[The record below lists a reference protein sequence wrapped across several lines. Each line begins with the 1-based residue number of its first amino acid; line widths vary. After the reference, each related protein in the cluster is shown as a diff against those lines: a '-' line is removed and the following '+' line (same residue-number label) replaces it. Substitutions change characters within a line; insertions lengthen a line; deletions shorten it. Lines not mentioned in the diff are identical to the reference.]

1 MLQRI
6 QHKSVKDIFINIS
19 HFLDHF
25 MMLIFAKAAYDAARH
40 FGIGYQDIISYGTLG
55 FVLFGAMA
63 PISAKLADRYSRSLM
78 MVVFHFGIGVA
89 AIVTS
94 FAQTLNQMM
103 AGLALIGIFASIFHP
118 VGIAMLL
125 RREGR
130 VGIRLGING
139 VFGNMGVA
147 AAPLIIGL
155 LLLVGDWRASLWICG
170 AFCLV
175 YGVIFLI
182 ALKPQVE
189 TSSSQKNSG
198 QAVSGFAEG
207 WLRALMALALSTTA
221 GGFIFGAMT
230 FLVPRYFEISM
241 TQVSVS
247 VAVTG
252 LLASIVY
259 AIASFAQI
267 GVGWLI
273 DRVSP
278 RIVLF
283 SMAVGQGIFLYAA
296 SQFTDLALMAVMI
309 MAMSFVF
316 GQIPITDA
324 IMVRYVPDEWR
335 TRILSIKFL
344 LNLSVGASVLPLCA
358 LLLQNGYLMADL
370 FLIMSA
376 IAVLIMAAALCL
388 PSLGGAKELQEK
400 NA

>member
-1 MLQRI
+1 MLQHI
-6 QHKSVKDIFINIS
+6 QDKSVRDIFINIS

-63 PISAKLADRYSRSLM
+63 PIAARLADRYSRSLM
-78 MVVFHFGIGVA
+78 MVVFHFGIGIA
-89 AIVTS
+89 AIFTS
-94 FAQTLNQMM
+94 QVRSLDELMM
-103 AGLALIGIFASIFHP
+103 GLALIGIFASIFHP

-130 VGIRLGING
+130 VGLRLGING

-147 AAPLIIGL
+147 AAPLIVGL
-155 LLLVGDWRASLWICG
+155 LLIIGDWRMSFWVSGGICL
-170 AFCLV
+170 F
-175 YGVIFLI
+175 YGIVFVF
-182 ALKPQVE
+182 ALKPQADMSASHK
-189 TSSSQKNSG
+189 SSSQ
-198 QAVSGFAEG
+198 AVAGFTKG
-207 WLRALMALALSTTA
+207 WLRALLALGLSTTA

-241 TQVSVS
+241 TEVSVS

-259 AIASFAQI
+259 AVASFAQI

-278 RIVLF
+278 RMVLF
-283 SMAVGQGIFLYAA
+283 SMAAGQGVFLYAA

-316 GQIPITDA
+316 GQIPIIDA

-344 LNLSVGASVLPLCA
+344 LNLSVGASVLPVCA
-358 LLLQNGYLMADL
+358 LLLQKGYSMASL
-370 FLIMSA
+370 FMIMSA
-376 IAVLIMAAALCL
+376 MATVIMAAALFL
-388 PSLGGAKELQEK
+388 PSLGRAKEFQEK
-400 NA
+400 TA

>member
-1 MLQRI
+1 
-6 QHKSVKDIFINIS
+6 
-19 HFLDHF
+19 
-25 MMLIFAKAAYDAARH
+25 
-40 FGIGYQDIISYGTLG
+40 
-55 FVLFGAMA
+55 
-63 PISAKLADRYSRSLM
+63 
-78 MVVFHFGIGVA
+78 
-89 AIVTS
+89 
-94 FAQTLNQMM
+94 
-103 AGLALIGIFASIFHP
+103 
-118 VGIAMLL
+118 
-125 RREGR
+125 
-130 VGIRLGING
+130 
-139 VFGNMGVA
+139 
-147 AAPLIIGL
+147 
-155 LLLVGDWRASLWICG
+155 
-170 AFCLV
+170 
-175 YGVIFLI
+175 
-182 ALKPQVE
+182 QVE

-388 PSLGGAKELQEK
+388 PSLEGAKELQEK

>member
-1 MLQRI
+1 
-6 QHKSVKDIFINIS
+6 
-19 HFLDHF
+19 
-25 MMLIFAKAAYDAARH
+25 
-40 FGIGYQDIISYGTLG
+40 
-55 FVLFGAMA
+55 
-63 PISAKLADRYSRSLM
+63 LM
-78 MVVFHFGIGVA
+78 I
-89 AIVTS
+89 
-94 FAQTLNQMM
+94 
-103 AGLALIGIFASIFHP
+103 GLALIGIFASIFHP

-130 VGIRLGING
+130 VGIRLGIHG

-155 LLLVGDWRASLWICG
+155 LLLIGDWQASFLICG

-175 YGVIFLI
+175 YGVVFLL
-182 ALKPQVE
+182 ALSPE
-189 TSSSQKNSG
+189 TETATSQKNSG

-207 WLRALMALALSTTA
+207 WLRALLALALSTTA

-241 TQVSVS
+241 TEVSVS

-273 DRVSP
+273 DRASP

-283 SMAVGQGIFLYAA
+283 SIATGQGIFLYAA
-296 SQFTDLALMAVMI
+296 SQFTDLPLLAVMI
-309 MAMSFVF
+309 IAMSFVF
-316 GQIPITDA
+316 WQIPITDA

-358 LLLQNGYLMADL
+358 ILLQNGYLMSDL
-370 FLIMSA
+370 FMIMSA
-376 IAVLIMAAALCL
+376 MALLIMAAALFL
-388 PSLGGAKELQEK
+388 PRLGGAKELQEK
-400 NA
+400 TA